1 MTDRLAMLNELERK
15 DGPPT
20 AAELAALAAIPS
32 RQAIER
38 AHRDENN
45 ASASYWMKLAWIK
58 SCAFMAQDRM
68 YGDTP
73 LEESL
78 GEIQLALDDAR
89 QAARRLDERRVRLDR
104 VEPAQPHDMAAE

>member
-1 MTDRLAMLNELERK
+1 MTDRLAMLNTLERK

-32 RQAIER
+32 WQAIAR
-38 AHRDENN
+38 ARRNEKD
-45 ASASYWMKLAWIK
+45 ASASYWLKLAWIK
-58 SCAFMAQDRM
+58 SCALIAQDRM

-78 GEIQLALDDAR
+78 GEIQLALDEAR
-89 QAARRLDERRVRLDR
+89 QAARHLDERRVRLDR
-104 VEPAQPHDMAAE
+104 VEPAQKRSTS